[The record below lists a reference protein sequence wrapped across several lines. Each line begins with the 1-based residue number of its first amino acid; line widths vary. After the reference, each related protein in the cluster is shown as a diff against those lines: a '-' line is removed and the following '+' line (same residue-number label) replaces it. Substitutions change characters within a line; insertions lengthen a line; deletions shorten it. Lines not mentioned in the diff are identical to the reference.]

1 MASVKNSVWYGE
13 LERFGCTLT
22 VVGETEKEVKDALM
36 SAYEKTYRDY
46 NNDAD
51 PREEIDIN
59 RYYRDEM
66 SYYDRAVEDISV
78 WEMLFGK
85 VEWR

>member
-1 MASVKNSVWYGE
+1 MASVKNSVWIGE
-13 LERFGCTLT
+13 LYKFGYNLT

-36 SAYEKTYRDY
+36 SAYEKTYRDL

-51 PREEIDIN
+51 PRKDKHE
-59 RYYRDEM
+59 RYGV
-66 SYYDRAVEDISV
+66 SYYDNALEDICV
-78 WEMLFGK
+78 YEMLFGK